1 MSKQDSQENN
11 TKDEKRLEEEE
22 WKKEEEKKRINLIP
36 DIFRAIQKIRR
47 KSIRFLRN
55 LKFKGWAKD
64 FVVNKVVL

>member
-22 WKKEEEKKRINLIP
+22 WKKEEKKRINLTP